1 MYYSDDPVRDFMMHD
16 AKQTRRLEKLP
27 VCSECGEPIQ
37 DEHCYEINGELI
49 CEDCLNTNHKK
60 RTEDYIE

>member
-16 AKQTRRLEKLP
+16 AKQTRWLKKLP
-27 VCSECGEPIQ
+27 VCAECGEPIQ

>member
-16 AKQTRRLEKLP
+16 AKQTQWLEQQP
-27 VCSECGEPIQ
+27 VCSECDEHIQ
-37 DEHCYEINGELI
+37 DEYCYEINGELI